1 MRSIQRRLSLGLIS
15 VMVIVGL
22 VLAQTSLWLFE
33 VGLQRY
39 LEAGL
44 RNDSENLLAALVRFH
59 RKGLKLSELPAL
71 PNHDEQTVLRCIR
84 ILRLAVAAHHRRQ
97 DNLLPEWNVQAA
109 GDQLVVTLPL
119 DWCDENK
126 LLMQNLEKEHRYCH
140 EQGWPL
146 LFQLG

>member
-44 RNDSENLLAALVRFH
+44 RNDSDE
-59 RKGLKLSELPAL
+59 EL
-71 PNHDEQTVLRCIR
+71 R
-84 ILRLAVAAHHRRQ
+84 IFAFAVAT
-97 DNLLPEWNVQAA
+97 D
-109 GDQLVVTLPL
+109 
-119 DWCDENK
+119 
-126 LLMQNLEKEHRYCH
+126 
-140 EQGWPL
+140 
-146 LFQLG
+146 